1 VKLAAPGAPHLG
13 YCTNI
18 HAGES
23 WAEVAAVLQTQVPR
37 VKASISPHQPMGV
50 GLRLSARAS
59 EELGEGE
66 ALRALRGDLADRGL
80 YVFTINGF
88 PYGAF
93 HGTRVKEDVYR
104 PDWLEEPRFAYT
116 ARLARQL
123 AVLLPEGL
131 EEGTVS
137 TVPVGFAPRIAGLD
151 EERAAGDRMVRVAA
165 ELDAIAA
172 ATGKTIALA
181 IEPEPFCRLE
191 SAAETRRFF
200 ERELFSRTAVSR
212 FASLRGATRG
222 QAEAALRRH
231 LAVCF
236 DACHMAVGFEDA
248 RATLLGF
255 RAAGISI
262 GKVQVSAGLE
272 VPDELPAAEVRAA
285 LAPFVD
291 EVYLHQVTERSGAH
305 LLRWVDLPDA
315 LDDLG
320 DGARGTWRIH
330 FHVPLFRERLGP
342 FRSTQPW
349 LRDLLQLLAKEAWTT
364 GLEVETYTWDVLPPE
379 LRREEVT
386 TAVARE
392 LAWVRATLGEPGAVM
407 PAVGEGD
414 GAGVEAPSESR
425 S

>member
-1 VKLAAPGAPHLG
+1 MKLTAPGGPHLG

-23 WAEVAAVLQTQVPR
+23 WAEVRSVLETHVPR
-37 VKASISPHQPMGV
+37 VKAAVSPQAPMGI

-66 ALRALRGDLADRGL
+66 GLLQLRAELEARGL

-104 PDWLEEPRFAYT
+104 PDWLEEPRFDYSV
-116 ARLARQL
+116 RLARQL
-123 AVLLPEGL
+123 AALLPDDMDEA
-131 EEGTVS
+131 TVS
-137 TVPVGFAPRIAGLD
+137 TVPVGFSPRIAGSA
-151 EERAAGDRMVRVAA
+151 EVRAAGDRMVRVAA

-172 ATGKTIALA
+172 STGKTIALA
-181 IEPEPFCRLE
+181 VEPEPFCHLE
-191 SAAETRRFF
+191 TSAETRRFF
-200 ERELFSRTAVSR
+200 ERELFAGPAVKR
-212 FASLRGATRG
+212 FAALRGATTA

-231 LAVCF
+231 LGVCF

-248 RATLLGF
+248 RAALGAF

-272 VPDELPAAEVRAA
+272 VPDDLPASEVRSA
-285 LAPFVD
+285 LAPFAD
-291 EVYLHQVTERSGAH
+291 EVYLHQVSERSGAH
-305 LLRWVDLPDA
+305 LLRWVDLPPA
-315 LDDLG
+315 LEDLG

-342 FRSTQPW
+342 FRSTQAW
-349 LRDLLQLLAKEAWTT
+349 LRGLLHQLAADAWSPA
-364 GLEVETYTWDVLPPE
+364 LEVETYTWDVLPPE
-379 LRREEVT
+379 HRGEPVT
-386 TAVARE
+386 DAVARE
-392 LAWVRATLGEPGAVM
+392 LQWVRATLGEPGTA
-407 PAVGEGD
+407 PAP
-414 GAGVEAPSESR
+414 AEAKHRRPS
-425 S
+425 